1 MAVGVDGLPEDAC
14 QIGAILIGKV
24 LARALAMVTNE
35 TRLVRPGRAP
45 RKAGE
50 PYAGLWSGED
60 LCALGAFD
68 AI

>member
-1 MAVGVDGLPEDAC
+1 
-14 QIGAILIGKV
+14 V
-24 LARALAMVTNE
+24 LAHALTMVTNE
-35 TRLVRPGRAP
+35 PRLVRPGRAP

-50 PYAGLWSGED
+50 PYAGPWSGED